1 MRPLAALSPE
11 EARSIEGLITD
22 LDDTVLDHGTL
33 TEEAYRALWAAE
45 RAGLPVLAATGRPAG
60 WGEVIARQWPVT
72 GAVTENGAVSFVR
85 EGSRLRR
92 VERVTLAERAARR
105 RRLDDLVSLV
115 AERFPGVGLADDNG
129 LRVSDVAFDLA
140 ESGRVSP
147 EEAAR
152 LTAFLR
158 EQGFRT
164 TRSSIHL
171 HASLDGDDKAS
182 GALWFLGSVR
192 GIDPARALARWA
204 FVGDSGND
212 AACFSAFRWS
222 FGVANVAPWV
232 GGLSR
237 PPRHV
242 APSARGAGFAEVVA
256 ALVAGRGYKTM

>member
-1 MRPLAALSPE
+1 MRPLSALLPA
-11 EARSIEGLITD
+11 EARAIEGLITD

-33 TEEAYRALWAAE
+33 TEEAYGALWAAKK
-45 RAGLPVLAATGRPAG
+45 AGLPVLAATGRPAG
-60 WGEVIARQWPVT
+60 WGEVVARQWPVA
-72 GAVTENGAVSFVR
+72 GAVTENGAISFVR

-92 VERVTLAERAARR
+92 VERASAEERRGRRSRLAALVTQVR
-105 RRLDDLVSLV
+105 
-115 AERFPGVGLADDNG
+115 ERFPGVGLADDNG

-140 ESGRVSP
+140 ESGQVP
-147 EEAAR
+147 PAEAAA

-158 EQGFRT
+158 SRGFRT

-182 GALWFLGSVR
+182 GALWFLGEVR
-192 GIDPARALARWA
+192 GLDPGRALERWA

-232 GGLSR
+232 AGLSR
-237 PPRHV
+237 PPRFV
-242 APSARGAGFAEVVA
+242 SPSARGAGFAEVVR
-256 ALVAGRGYKTM
+256 ALIAGRG